1 MFVSFDAYQSVLVN
15 SDPFSVRELPNRVT
29 ECETKLLS
37 L

>member
-15 SDPFSVRELPNRVT
+15 SDPFTVRELANRVIK
-29 ECETKLLS
+29 CETKLLS